1 MSGQSL
7 RRGIARGVSW
17 SRQGEAV
24 TTKDREQ
31 LERIR
36 ERFTRTAQSFAQFA
50 LGARGEEAER
60 LARMAVPGL
69 RDAAGAVALDL
80 ACGPGTFTRAFAARV
95 RLVVGLD
102 FTPAMLSQARE
113 AVARAGLGNVAF
125 ARADANVLPFGNSA
139 LDLAVCAYSF
149 HHFLDPA
156 RTLRELNRVLGPGG
170 RVALVDIIVPEGADS
185 KLNNRIERTRDPSHA
200 STLTSDEFTAL
211 LEAAP
216 FRSIASETS
225 ERRRQFDD
233 WMQIMGLLPG
243 SSGYAE
249 TRRLMET
256 SMPGD
261 TAGFH
266 PRFVS
271 GGGTAAATASG
282 AGLSPSEEAASS
294 AKREIEFV
302 QTTLFVVAEKR

>member
-1 MSGQSL
+1 
-7 RRGIARGVSW
+7 
-17 SRQGEAV
+17 
-24 TTKDREQ
+24 
-31 LERIR
+31 
-36 ERFTRTAQSFAQFA
+36 
-50 LGARGEEAER
+50 
-60 LARMAVPGL
+60 MAVPGL

-156 RTLRELNRVLGPGG
+156 RTLRELSRVLRPDGL
-170 RVALVDIIVPEGADS
+170 VALVDLIVPEQADS
-185 KLNNRIERTRDPSHA
+185 KLNNRIERTRDASHA
-200 STLTSDEFTAL
+200 CTLTADEFTVL
-211 LEAAP
+211 LEATR
-216 FRSIASETS
+216 FRLMASDTS
-225 ERRRQFDD
+225 KRQRQFDD

-261 TAGFH
+261 TAGFP
-266 PRFVS
+266 PRLVS
-271 GGGTAAATASG
+271 GGGTGAAAPSC
-282 AGLSPSEEAASS
+282 AGPSPRQEGGSPAQKE
-294 AKREIEFV
+294 V
-302 QTTLFVVAEKR
+302 

>member
-17 SRQGEAV
+17 SRHGEAV

-60 LARMAVPGL
+60 LAHMAVPGL
-69 RDAAGAVALDL
+69 RDVAGAVAVDL

-95 RLVVGLD
+95 RLVFGID

-125 ARADANVLPFGNSA
+125 ARADANVLPFGNSV

-170 RVALVDIIVPEGADS
+170 LVALVDLIVPEQADS

-200 STLTSDEFTAL
+200 SQLTSDEFTPL
-211 LEAAP
+211 PEAAR

-233 WMQIMGLLPG
+233 WMQIMGVLPV
-243 SSGYAE
+243 SSSYAE
-249 TRRLMET
+249 TRRMMET
-256 SMPGD
+256 SMPRDKTGVP
-261 TAGFH
+261 
-266 PRFVS
+266 PRLRS
-271 GGGTAAATASG
+271 RRRTAAGPAPR
-282 AGLSPSEEAASS
+282 AGPSP
-294 AKREIEFV
+294 
-302 QTTLFVVAEKR
+302 

>member
-60 LARMAVPGL
+60 LARIV
-69 RDAAGAVALDL
+69 
-80 ACGPGTFTRAFAARV
+80 
-95 RLVVGLD
+95 
-102 FTPAMLSQARE
+102 
-113 AVARAGLGNVAF
+113 
-125 ARADANVLPFGNSA
+125 
-139 LDLAVCAYSF
+139 
-149 HHFLDPA
+149 
-156 RTLRELNRVLGPGG
+156 
-170 RVALVDIIVPEGADS
+170 VPEGADS

-282 AGLSPSEEAASS
+282 
-294 AKREIEFV
+294 
-302 QTTLFVVAEKR
+302 

>member
-1 MSGQSL
+1 
-7 RRGIARGVSW
+7 
-17 SRQGEAV
+17 
-24 TTKDREQ
+24 
-31 LERIR
+31 
-36 ERFTRTAQSFAQFA
+36 
-50 LGARGEEAER
+50 
-60 LARMAVPGL
+60 MAVPGL

-139 LDLAVCAYSF
+139 LDLAVFAYSF

-170 RVALVDIIVPEGADS
+170 LVALVDLIVPEQADS

-211 LEAAP
+211 LEAAR

-261 TAGFH
+261 TAGIFPPFLSRGGPSAGNPFLARVFPPRNSASH
-266 PRFVS
+266 PKKWHCIV
-271 GGGTAAATASG
+271 
-282 AGLSPSEEAASS
+282 P
-294 AKREIEFV
+294 
-302 QTTLFVVAEKR
+302 

>member
-1 MSGQSL
+1 MSEQQLS
-7 RRGIARGVSW
+7 RGIARGVSW
-17 SRQGEAV
+17 SRHGEAV

-60 LARMAVPGL
+60 LAQMAVPGL
-69 RDAAGAVALDL
+69 RDAAGAVAVDL

-95 RLVVGLD
+95 RLVFGID

-125 ARADANVLPFGNSA
+125 ARADANVLPFGNSV

-156 RTLRELNRVLGPGG
+156 RTLRELSRALRPGG
-170 RVALVDIIVPEGADS
+170 RVALVDLIVPEQADS

-200 STLTSDEFTAL
+200 RTLTSDEFTAL
-211 LEAAP
+211 LEAAR
-216 FRSIASETS
+216 FRSIASDTS
-225 ERRRQFDD
+225 KRQRQFDD

-243 SSGYAE
+243 SSGYVE

-256 SMPGD
+256 SMPDD

-271 GGGTAAATASG
+271 GGATAAA
-282 AGLSPSEEAASS
+282 SEEAASS

-302 QTTLFVVAEKR
+302 QTSWCVVAEKR

>member
-1 MSGQSL
+1 
-7 RRGIARGVSW
+7 
-17 SRQGEAV
+17 
-24 TTKDREQ
+24 
-31 LERIR
+31 
-36 ERFTRTAQSFAQFA
+36 
-50 LGARGEEAER
+50 
-60 LARMAVPGL
+60 MAVPGL

-113 AVARAGLGNVAF
+113 AVARAGLGNVTF

-170 RVALVDIIVPEGADS
+170 LAALVDIIVPEGADS
-185 KLNNRIERTRDPSHA
+185 ELNNRIERTRDPSHA
-200 STLTSDEFTAL
+200 RTLTADEFTAL
-211 LEAAP
+211 LEAAR

-225 ERRRQFDD
+225 ERRRQFYD
-233 WMQIMGLLPG
+233 WMQIMGLPPG

-261 TAGFH
+261 TAGFP

-271 GGGTAAATASG
+271 GGGAAAGPPSRCG
-282 AGLSPSEEAASS
+282 PSPRQEGGFRP
-294 AKREIEFV
+294 KKGV
-302 QTTLFVVAEKR
+302 

>member
-36 ERFTRTAQSFAQFA
+36 ERFTRTAESFAQFA

-139 LDLAVCAYSF
+139 LDLAVCAFSLP
-149 HHFLDPA
+149 HFLQPA
-156 RTLRELNRVLGPGG
+156 PTPRRLKRLLGPGG

-185 KLNNRIERTRDPSHA
+185 ELNNRIERTRDPSHA

-211 LEAAP
+211 LEAAR

-225 ERRRQFDD
+225 ECRRQFDD

-261 TAGFH
+261 TAGIF
-266 PRFVS
+266 PPFVS
-271 GGGTAAATASG
+271 GGGTAAAPPSC
-282 AGLSPSEEAASS
+282 AGGCPRQEGGFRP
-294 AKREIEFV
+294 KKGV
-302 QTTLFVVAEKR
+302 